1 MLVPAGQLVLALDG
15 IMTGCQPISLACS
28 RCSTESAAATDHFGL
43 DGRRPLISDRQW
55 PQVLRQWRG
64 RGSGG
69 GGCVEVAS
77 TAPVVLVRDTTDRG
91 GAVLSVPA
99 SAWQA
104 FADTLK

>member
-1 MLVPAGQLVLALDG
+1 VDG
-15 IMTGCQPISLACS
+15 LTGANW
-28 RCSTESAAATDHFGL
+28 RKATY
-43 DGRRPLISDRQW
+43 S
-55 PQVLRQWRG
+55 
-64 RGSGG
+64 GSGG

-91 GAVLSVPA
+91 GAVLRVPA